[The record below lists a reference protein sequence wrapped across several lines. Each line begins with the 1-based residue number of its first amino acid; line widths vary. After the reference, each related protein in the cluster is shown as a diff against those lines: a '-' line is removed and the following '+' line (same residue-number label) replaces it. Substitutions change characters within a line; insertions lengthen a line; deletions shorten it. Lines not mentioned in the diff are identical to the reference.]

1 MLPSPPMPVAQVIQQ
16 CAVDVAPSTMT
27 AIVRAE
33 SGLWP
38 WSIDDDTTG
47 KSYHLPTE
55 NAAIAMARALRSQGH
70 NFDLGLA
77 QVNISNVPAGWSFR
91 QAFSPCANVRVGS
104 HILWSDYQHA
114 AASWGPGLTALKHS
128 LEAYNS
134 GRDYGDLRYVADV
147 EHAAGYA
154 VPAIGPIA
162 LKGQPAATGEQPSP
176 PSLQSMEASG
186 LSPSWANQPHGFD
199 KASTAPVVSAA
210 KLVNH
215 PVQAAKNAAID
226 LKVHHAG
233 KPA

>member
-1 MLPSPPMPVAQVIQQ
+1 MLTNPPATTAQVIQQ

-55 NAAIAMARALRSQGH
+55 NAAIAMAKTLRAHGH
-70 NFDLGLA
+70 NFDMGLA
-77 QVNISNVPAGWSFR
+77 QVNISNVPAGWTFR

-104 HILWSDYQHA
+104 HILWSDYQSA

-128 LEAYNS
+128 LEDYNS
-134 GRDYGDLRYVADV
+134 GQNYGDLRYVAAV

-162 LKGQPAATGEQPSP
+162 LKARPAMPGEAAP
-176 PSLQSMEASG
+176 PTVQSMETSG
-186 LSPSWANQPHGFD
+186 LSPSWANQPHGFG
-199 KASTAPVVSAA
+199 KASTAPVVSSA
-210 KLVNH
+210 KTLN
-215 PVQAAKNAAID
+215 PVDATRSATKLI
-226 LKVHHAG
+226 VHHAG
-233 KPA
+233 NPA

>member
-1 MLPSPPMPVAQVIQQ
+1 MFTAIIQR
-16 CAVDVAPSTMT
+16 CVENVAPSTMT

-55 NAAIAMARALRSQGH
+55 NAAIAMARALRVQGH

-104 HILWSDYQHA
+104 HILWADYQHA

-134 GRDYGDLRYVADV
+134 GQDYGDLKYVAAV

-162 LKGQPAATGEQPSP
+162 IQARPATAMPGEAAQPTV
-176 PSLQSMEASG
+176 QSMETSG
-186 LSPSWANQPHGFD
+186 LSPSWVQPQGI
-199 KASTAPVVSAA
+199 ATAPTAHGVSAA
-210 KLVNH
+210 K
-215 PVQAAKNAAID
+215 PVTAPAKSSAID
-226 LKVHHAG
+226 LKVHRAG

>member
-1 MLPSPPMPVAQVIQQ
+1 MVIIASVIQK
-16 CAVDVAPSTMT
+16 CAVNVAPSTMT

-55 NAAIAMARALRSQGH
+55 NAAIALAKTLQAQGH

-77 QVNISNVPAGWSFR
+77 QVNIRNVPPGWSLR

-134 GRDYGDLRYVADV
+134 GQDYGDLRYVADV
-147 EHAAGYA
+147 EHAAGYP

-162 LKGQPAATGEQPSP
+162 IKAQSAAAPGGSAP
-176 PSLQSMEASG
+176 PSLQSMEGSG
-186 LSPSWANQPHGFD
+186 LSPSWAKQPQGFGH
-199 KASTAPVVSAA
+199 KPVAPSVSVP
-210 KLVNH
+210 KQVKH
-215 PVQAAKNAAID
+215 SKPVHKTNAVD
-226 LKVHHAG
+226 LKVHHVG

>member
-1 MLPSPPMPVAQVIQQ
+1 
-16 CAVDVAPSTMT
+16 MT

-55 NAAIAMARALRSQGH
+55 NAAVAMAKTLRAQGH

-114 AASWGPGLTALKHS
+114 AASWGPGLMALKHS

-134 GRDYGDLRYVADV
+134 GQNYGDLRYVAAV

-162 LKGQPAATGEQPSP
+162 LKAHPAMPGEAAP
-176 PSLQSMEASG
+176 PTVQSMETSG
-186 LSPSWANQPHGFD
+186 LSPSWANQPHGFG
-199 KASTAPVVSAA
+199 KAPTAPVVSTT
-210 KLVNH
+210 KPVNP
-215 PVQAAKNAAID
+215 PVQTTQSAAID
-226 LKVHHAG
+226 LNVHHAG
-233 KPA
+233 KSA

>member
-1 MLPSPPMPVAQVIQQ
+1 MLTNAQVIQQ
-16 CAVDVAPSTMT
+16 CAVGVAPTTMT

-55 NAAIAMARALRSQGH
+55 NAAIAMARSLRAMGH

-77 QVNISNVPAGWSFR
+77 QVNISNVPAGWTFR

-134 GRDYGDLRYVADV
+134 GQNHGDLKYVVAV

-162 LKGQPAATGEQPSP
+162 LKERPATAMPGEAAP
-176 PSLQSMEASG
+176 PTVQSMETSG
-186 LSPSWANQPHGFD
+186 LSPSWAKSQGFG
-199 KASTAPVVSAA
+199 KAPPAPVVSSA
-210 KLVNH
+210 KTLN
-215 PVQAAKNAAID
+215 PVDATRSATKLI
-226 LKVHHAG
+226 VHHAG
-233 KPA
+233 NPA

>member
-1 MLPSPPMPVAQVIQQ
+1 MLPDPHVTIAQVVQR

-47 KSYHLPTE
+47 KSFHLPTE
-55 NAAIAMARALRSQGH
+55 NAAIAMAKSLRAMGH

-77 QVNISNVPAGWSFR
+77 QVNISNIPAGWTFR

-104 HILWSDYQHA
+104 HILWSDYQSA

-134 GRDYGDLRYVADV
+134 GQNYGDLKYVAAV

-162 LKGQPAATGEQPSP
+162 IQAHSAMPGAAAP
-176 PSLQSMEASG
+176 PTLQSMEASG
-186 LSPSWANQPHGFD
+186 LSPSWANQGSEFG
-199 KASTAPVVSAA
+199 KAPTAPVVSAVRPITAPA
-210 KLVNH
+210 KS
-215 PVQAAKNAAID
+215 AAVD

>member
-1 MLPSPPMPVAQVIQQ
+1 MLTNPPATTVQVIQQ

-55 NAAIAMARALRSQGH
+55 NAAIAMAKTLRAQGH

-77 QVNISNVPAGWSFR
+77 QVNISNVPAGWTFR

-104 HILWSDYQHA
+104 HILWSDYQSA
-114 AASWGPGLTALKHS
+114 VASWGPGLTALKHS

-134 GRDYGDLRYVADV
+134 GQNYGDLRYVAAV

-162 LKGQPAATGEQPSP
+162 LKARPAMPGEAAP
-176 PSLQSMEASG
+176 PTVAAMETSG
-186 LSPSWANQPHGFD
+186 LSPSWANQPRGFG
-199 KASTAPVVSAA
+199 KAPTAPVTSAA
-210 KLVNH
+210 R
-215 PVQAAKNAAID
+215 PITAPAKSSAID

>member
-1 MLPSPPMPVAQVIQQ
+1 MIPTAIIQK

-27 AIVRAE
+27 ALVRAE

-55 NAAIAMARALRSQGH
+55 NAAIAMARTLRAQGH
-70 NFDLGLA
+70 SFDLGLA
-77 QVNISNVPAGWSFR
+77 QVNTSNVPAGWSFR

-104 HILWSDYQHA
+104 HILWADYQHA
-114 AASWGPGLTALKHS
+114 AASWGPGLTALEHS

-134 GRDYGDLRYVADV
+134 GQNYGDLRYVAAV

-162 LKGQPAATGEQPSP
+162 LKARPAMPGEAAP
-176 PSLQSMEASG
+176 PTVQSMETSG
-186 LSPSWANQPHGFD
+186 LSPSWAKSRGFG
-199 KASTAPVVSAA
+199 KAPTAPVVSSA
-210 KLVNH
+210 KLSN
-215 PVQAAKNAAID
+215 PVDATRSATKLI
-226 LKVHHAG
+226 VHHAEN
-233 KPA
+233 PA